1 MHRNAGWEGTRGTS
15 AVGWDRVANVTAGW
29 GVGGGGWVGAGLHCG
44 AGRPV
49 EPRTDRQAEMRR

>member
-29 GVGGGGWVGAGLHCG
+29 GWVAAGLHCG
-44 AGRPV
+44 AGRWNQGQ
-49 EPRTDRQAEMRR
+49 TDRLR